1 MSKKESGYIH
11 GTHREEQE
19 RLAILNQL
27 LNDRCLAL
35 IQLNGD
41 EKVLDVGSGLGLFS
55 RQIAAMVSQGSVVGI
70 EKSPEQLST
79 ALQWAENA
87 NESDL
92 VDFREGSAY
101 ALPLRSDEVN
111 TFDIAFVRFLLEHLD
126 TPHRALL
133 NIYHAVRPG
142 GSVYLVDD
150 DHENFRIAPY
160 TPAFDALWG
169 PYNEAYRIRGNDPYI
184 GRNLVTL
191 LHQAGFEDFQLDFI
205 KFGSAASEP
214 DFQHYANN
222 LIGILEGARQ
232 DILKITQITPQQFDQ
247 YIEELNQWAKKP
259 DAALWYA
266 ANFARGRKPSEQE
279 DPG

>member
-1 MSKKESGYIH
+1 MKQKESGYIH

-27 LNDRCLAL
+27 LNDRCLAK
-35 IQLNGD
+35 IELNGD

-55 RQIAAMVSQGSVVGI
+55 RQIGSMVSQGSVVGV
-70 EKSPEQLST
+70 EKSPQQLST
-79 ALQWAENA
+79 ALRWAEEA
-87 NESDL
+87 NEANL

-101 ALPLRSDEVN
+101 DLPLRSDELN
-111 TFDIAFVRFLLEHLD
+111 TFDLAFVRFLLEHLD
-126 TPHRALL
+126 NPDLALRS
-133 NIYHAVRPG
+133 IHAALKPG
-142 GSVYLVDD
+142 GTVYLVDD

-169 PYNEAYRIRGNDPYI
+169 PYNEAYHIRGNDPYI

-191 LHQAGFEDFQLDFI
+191 LHQAGFGEFQIDFI

-214 DFQHYANN
+214 NFHHYANN
-222 LIGILEGARQ
+222 LIGILQGARE
-232 DILKITQITPQQFDQ
+232 DILDITAITGRQFDQ
-247 YIEELNQWAKKP
+247 YISEIREWEKKP

-266 ANFARGRKPSEQE
+266 ANFAKGRKPGLE
-279 DPG
+279 

>member
-1 MSKKESGYIH
+1 MNKKESEYIH
-11 GTHREEQE
+11 GTHKEEQD

-27 LNDRCLAL
+27 LNDRCLAM

-55 RQIAAMVSQGSVVGI
+55 RQIATRVRRGSVVGV
-70 EKSPEQLST
+70 EKSPEQLRT
-79 ALQWAENA
+79 ALRWAEEA
-87 NESDL
+87 NESHL
-92 VDFREGSAY
+92 VDFREGSSY
-101 ALPLRSDEVN
+101 ALPLESNEVN
-111 TFDIAFVRFLLEHLD
+111 TFDLAFVRFLLEHLD
-126 TPHRALL
+126 TPQRALL
-133 NIYHAVRPG
+133 NIFAALKPG

-191 LHQAGFEDFQLDFI
+191 LHEAGFEDFQIDFV
-205 KFGSAASEP
+205 KFGSAACEP
-214 DFQHYANN
+214 DFHQYANN
-222 LIGILEGARQ
+222 LIGILVGARQ
-232 DILKITQITPQQFDQ
+232 DILEITKITPQAFDA
-247 YIEELNQWAKKP
+247 YIREIRHWAKKP

-266 ANFARGRKPSEQE
+266 ANFARGRKPTGQA
-279 DPG
+279 

>member
-27 LNDRCLAL
+27 LNDRCLAM

-55 RQIAAMVSQGSVVGI
+55 RQISSMVPGGSVVGV

-79 ALQWAENA
+79 ALRWAKEA
-87 NESDL
+87 NESHL

-101 ALPLRSDEVN
+101 DLPLESDELDS
-111 TFDIAFVRFLLEHLD
+111 FDLAFVRFLLEHLD
-126 TPHRALL
+126 APQRALL
-133 NIYHAVRPG
+133 NIYAALKPG
-142 GSVYLVDD
+142 GHVYLVDD

-169 PYNEAYRIRGNDPYI
+169 PYNEAYRIRGNDPFI

-191 LHQAGFEDFQLDFI
+191 LYEAGFEEFQLDFV
-205 KFGSAASEP
+205 KFGSAATEP
-214 DFQHYANN
+214 DFRHYANN
-222 LIGILEGARQ
+222 LIGILEGARH
-232 DILKITQITPQQFDQ
+232 DILEITRITPQQFNQ
-247 YIEELNQWAKKP
+247 YIKELNQWANKP

-266 ANFARGRKPSEQE
+266 ANFVRGRKPSEQE